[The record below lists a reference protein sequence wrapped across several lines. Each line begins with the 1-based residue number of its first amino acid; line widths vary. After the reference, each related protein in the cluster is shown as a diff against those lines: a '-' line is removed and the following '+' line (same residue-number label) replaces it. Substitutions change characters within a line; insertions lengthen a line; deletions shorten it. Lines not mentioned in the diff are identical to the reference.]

1 LRFRHGQAKR
11 RGKFKAK
18 VLVLNAVRQV
28 NSVRQ
33 PPDLRLEDMRGRGR
47 AVRHLPFAVP
57 IEQGGLFLRSGK
69 RDPEVLIV
77 ANAERV
83 SRKVA
88 DDLCHLFIAQRAGV
102 DGSGLAGGH
111 ALGKELQ
118 RADAIPAHG

>member
-1 LRFRHGQAKR
+1 M
-11 RGKFKAK
+11 
-18 VLVLNAVRQV
+18 LVLDAVRQV

-33 PPDLRLEDMRGRGR
+33 LSDLRFEDMRGRGR

-57 IEQGGLFLRSGK
+57 IKQGGLFLRSGK
-69 RDPEVLIV
+69 RNAEFLIV

-83 SRKVA
+83 SREIA
-88 DDLCHLFIAQRAGV
+88 DDLCHLFIAQLASV
-102 DGSGLAGGH
+102 DSSSLPGGH